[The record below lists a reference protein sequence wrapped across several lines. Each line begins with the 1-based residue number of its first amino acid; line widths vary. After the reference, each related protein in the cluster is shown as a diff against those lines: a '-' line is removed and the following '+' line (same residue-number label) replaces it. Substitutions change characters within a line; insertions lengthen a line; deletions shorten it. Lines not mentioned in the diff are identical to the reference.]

1 MSESFSQLLRQIA
14 NSPEVAGLVAAILL
28 GALLFFRFW
37 VRPAFRSIESALES
51 LRSVL
56 ADAQDWTQAVASAK
70 TRLLPNPA
78 VNSAWDET
86 QSRVVALQA

>member
-14 NSPEVAGLVAAILL
+14 NSPEVAALVATILL
-28 GALLFFRFW
+28 GALLFFRF
-37 VRPAFRSIESALES
+37 RFQPSSRSIQSALVS

-56 ADAQDWTQAVASAK
+56 AEAQDCSQAVASAK

-78 VNSAWDET
+78 VSSAWDET
-86 QSRVVALQA
+86 QFGVVELQA